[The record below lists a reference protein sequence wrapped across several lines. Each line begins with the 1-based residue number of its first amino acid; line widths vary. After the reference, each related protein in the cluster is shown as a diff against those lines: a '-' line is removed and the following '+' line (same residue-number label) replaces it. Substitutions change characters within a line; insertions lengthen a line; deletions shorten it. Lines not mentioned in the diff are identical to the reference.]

1 MRCSTFYIHPF
12 ENVVERAFGVLKHK
26 WRILKVVPSFS
37 PRTQKHMIIACM
49 ALHNFIGDSKL
60 SDKVFDK
67 CEADDE
73 IVPPVLR
80 RKVAPTQPDPV
91 EEEENE
97 DTMDTIRSRIA
108 DACLAI
114 AT

>member
-1 MRCSTFYIHPF
+1 M
-12 ENVVERAFGVLKHK
+12 
-26 WRILKVVPSFS
+26 
-37 PRTQKHMIIACM
+37 QKNIIIACM
-49 ALHNFIGDSKL
+49 ALHNFIRDSKL
-60 SDKVFDK
+60 SDNFFDK
-67 CEADDE
+67 CDADE
-73 IVPPVLR
+73 EYVPTVLR
-80 RKVAPTQPDPV
+80 REVAPTQADPV